1 MSSAALDELEQLL
14 SESPDAAAARA
25 RARLPMNGEPIVLYG
40 AGTLGTTVA
49 NNLRAAGIEPAA
61 FADDTPKKQ
70 GTRVA
75 GVPVMPVAETA
86 SRFGDDAIFV
96 VTILNPLLRF
106 VDARAR
112 LRGITRA
119 RVVSFLDVA
128 WTHPE
133 AFLPYY
139 QFELP
144 QDVLRKRDR
153 IALAASRFAD
163 EESRRQFAAQLRFRL
178 HLDYDALPENSHDD
192 YFPDLLPVLDDDCV
206 FVDCGAFDGDSVRK
220 FLDVQHGRFGAVYAF
235 EPDRHNCERLR
246 ASVTEMEGET
256 ARRIHVYCAAV
267 GDARGKLRF
276 NMTGNMSASLSSGG
290 GVEVDVMRVD
300 DVVPVTAAQTYVKY
314 DVEGG
319 EWEALRGTQRLLDS
333 GPALL
338 AVSIYHRPD
347 DLWEL
352 PLYLDSL
359 NVGYDLYL
367 RTQGEDGMDVI
378 CYAIPSS

>member
-1 MSSAALDELEQLL
+1 MSSAAIEELDQLL
-14 SESPDAAAARA
+14 REPPDAAAARA
-25 RARLPMNGEPIVLYG
+25 RARLPVNGAPIVLYG

-61 FADDTPKKQ
+61 FADDTPEKQ
-70 GTRVA
+70 GMRIA
-75 GVPVMPVAETA
+75 GVAVMPVREAA
-86 SRFGDDAIFV
+86 SRFGKEAIFV

-106 VDARAR
+106 VDARTR
-112 LRGITRA
+112 LRGITDGP
-119 RVVSFLDVA
+119 VVSFLDVA
-128 WTHPE
+128 WMHPE
-133 AFLPYY
+133 EFLPYY

-163 EESRRQFAAQLRFRL
+163 DESRRQFAAQLRFRL

-192 YFPDLLPVLDDDCV
+192 YFPDLLPRLDPECV

-220 FLDVQHGRFGAVYAF
+220 FLEVQNGRFGEVYAF
-235 EPDRHNCERLR
+235 EPDQRNCERLR
-246 ASVTEMEGET
+246 ASVESMPRNT
-256 ARRIHVYCAAV
+256 ADRIHVHAAAV

-276 NMTGNMSASLSSGG
+276 NMTGNMSASLSNGG
-290 GVEVDVMRVD
+290 GVDVDVVRVD
-300 DVVPVTAAQTYVKY
+300 DIVPVTTAQTYVKY

-319 EWEALRGTQRLLDS
+319 EWEALRGTQRLLEGGHS
-333 GPALL
+333 LL

-359 NVGYDLYL
+359 DLGYDLYL

-378 CYAIPSS
+378 CYAIPPA

>member
-1 MSSAALDELEQLL
+1 MTAAALEQLL

-25 RARLPMNGEPIVLYG
+25 KSALQVNGAPIVLYG

-49 NNLRAAGIEPAA
+49 NNLRAAGIEAAA
-61 FADDTPKKQ
+61 FADDTPEKQ
-70 GTRVA
+70 GTRIA
-75 GVPVMPVAETA
+75 GVPVMTTAEAA
-86 SRFGDDAIFV
+86 SRFGDEAIFV

-106 VDARAR
+106 VDARKR
-112 LRGITRA
+112 LQRITNA

-128 WTHPE
+128 WTYPDS
-133 AFLPYY
+133 FLPYY

-144 QDVLRKRDR
+144 QTVLAKRER
-153 IALAASRFAD
+153 IARAAALFAD
-163 EESRRQFAAQLRFRL
+163 EESRRQFTAQMRFRL
-178 HLDYDALPENSHDD
+178 HLDYDALPANSHDD
-192 YFPDLLPVLDDDCV
+192 YFPDLLPKLDDDCV

-220 FLDVQHGRFGAVYAF
+220 FLEVQQGRYGAIYAF
-235 EPDRHNCERLR
+235 EPDARNCERLR
-246 ASVTEMEGET
+246 ASV
-256 ARRIHVYCAAV
+256 AALPRVHVHCAAV

-276 NMTGNMSASLSSGG
+276 NSTGNMSAALSSSG
-290 GVEVDVMRVD
+290 GVEVDVVRVD
-300 DVVPVTAAQTYVKY
+300 EIVPATPAQTYVKY

-319 EWEALRGTQRLLDS
+319 EWEALRGTERLLTTR
-333 GPALL
+333 PLL

-359 NVGYDLYL
+359 GLGYKLYL

-378 CYAIPSS
+378 CYAI